1 MKPHK
6 FKCMLYVIQLI
17 ITTLLVASPAMAD
30 GQAGADNGI
39 LESLNSLGKR
49 LGIGEADDSF
59 GNFLQPDKAFIFSA
73 EVADANTVIAH
84 WDIADGYYMYRD
96 KFKFK
101 LIEGGGISLGEFQ
114 APQGKLKKDETFGNT
129 VVYYHQVS
137 LTLPLQHA
145 NNFITPVTLEAKF
158 QGCADAGFC
167 YPPIK
172 KSVDLVIP
180 ASTASKNP
188 GVDARNP
195 AVISEQDRIA
205 LLLSGNNT
213 WWALLSFFGFGL
225 LLSFTPCVFPMV
237 PILSSIIVGQGKQVT
252 TRKAFFLS
260 LTYVAAMSVTYTIA
274 GVIAGLF
281 GSNLQIAF
289 QNPWILGSFS
299 ALFVLLALSMFGF
312 YDLQIPSSLQTK
324 IDGLSKRQQS
334 STFIGAGIMGLL
346 SALIVGP
353 CLAAPLAGA
362 LIYIGLS
369 GDAVLGGAS
378 LFMLSL
384 GMGVP
389 LLIIGT
395 SAGKL
400 LPKAGSWMNAIK
412 GVFGVLLL
420 GLAIWMLERIVP
432 DQVSMLLWAVLLIAS
447 AVYMGALE
455 RLGSD
460 STGWRKLW
468 KSTGLVMLIYG
479 ILLMIG
485 VAGGSDDVLQ
495 PLRGTRLPFANS
507 TTVNET
513 LSSLKFKHVKNVV
526 DVKREITLATTAQRP
541 VVLDFYADWCYD
553 CKRMEKRTFTDAGVH
568 QALENAVLLQADVTA
583 NDTDDK
589 DLLKFFGLPGP
600 PATLFFTS
608 QGTELRQFRLIGF
621 LEPEKFRQH
630 VDNALTLNP

>member
-1 MKPHK
+1 M
-6 FKCMLYVIQLI
+6 CMSRIIQFI
-17 ITTLLVASPAMAD
+17 IIALLMTTPAMAGD
-30 GQAGADNGI
+30 QGSTDNGI
-39 LESLNSLGKR
+39 LKSLNALGKR
-49 LGIGEADDSF
+49 LGIGEPDDAF
-59 GNFLQPDKAFIFSA
+59 GAFLEPDKAFIFTA
-73 EVADANTVIAH
+73 DVADSNTVIAH

-101 LIEGGGISLGEFQ
+101 LIEDGGITLGEFQ
-114 APQGKLKKDETFGNT
+114 APPGKLKKDETFGDT

-145 NNFITPVTLEAKF
+145 NNFITPITLEAKF

-167 YPPIK
+167 YPPIT
-172 KSVDLVIP
+172 KSIDLIIPAAEAASTSSNPGTTATSVIP
-180 ASTASKNP
+180 
-188 GVDARNP
+188 
-195 AVISEQDRIA
+195 EQDRIA
-205 LLLSGNNT
+205 LLLSGDET

-237 PILSSIIVGQGKQVT
+237 PILSSIVVGQGKQVT
-252 TRKAFFLS
+252 TKKAFLLS
-260 LTYVAAMSVTYTIA
+260 LTYVAAMSVTYTTA

-281 GSNLQIAF
+281 GSNLQIGF
-289 QNPWILGSFS
+289 QNPWVLGSFS

-324 IDGLSKRQQS
+324 LDSLSKRQQS
-334 STFIGAGIMGLL
+334 STYIGAGIMGLL

-400 LPKAGSWMNAIK
+400 LPRAGSWMNAIK
-412 GVFGVLLL
+412 AVFGVVLL
-420 GLAIWMLERIVP
+420 GLAIWMLERIIP
-432 DQVSMLLWAVLLIAS
+432 DQITMLLWSVLLIGS

-455 RLGSD
+455 RLAMEA
-460 STGWRKLW
+460 TGWRKLG
-468 KSTGLVMLIYG
+468 KSAGLVMLIYG

-485 VAGGSDDVLQ
+485 AAGGGDDVLQ

-507 TTVNET
+507 TTSNQ
-513 LSSLKFKHVKNVV
+513 SLTSLDFKHVKNVD
-526 DVKREITLATTAQRP
+526 DVKREIALATAAKQP
-541 VVLDFYADWCYD
+541 VVLDFYADWCFD
-553 CKRMEKRTFTDAGVH
+553 CKRMEKRTFTDSGVH
-568 QALENAVLLQADVTA
+568 QALESAVLLQADVTA
-583 NDTDDK
+583 NDNEDK
-589 DLLKFFGLPGP
+589 ALLKFFGLPGP
-600 PATLFFTS
+600 PATLFFTA
-608 QGTELRQFRLIGF
+608 QGSEIRQYRLIGF

-630 VDNALTLNP
+630 VENALTLKL